1 MPEGSLN
8 YHLNTLVTEIDST
21 EKNVK
26 TSSGETVP
34 YDILILATGS
44 DALLPRQV
52 DHPRPAL
59 QQGDVGPQALQCFT

>member
-1 MPEGSLN
+1 MN

-34 YDILILATGS
+34 YDILVLATGS
-44 DALLPRQV
+44 DALL
-52 DHPRPAL
+52 L
-59 QQGDVGPQALQCFT
+59 